1 MHVNRTRPA
10 SSRLW
15 LRFRPQSQAAASYS
29 TAMAESDIELPA
41 RISRCREA
49 SVGPAG
55 LTGPV
60 GRGRR
65 MSRACCGRPV
75 VTSPEL
81 AWCACIDGADH
92 LGVARALSS
101 PNLAQCLGKHH
112 VTGLPLAFSLPS
124 GGSDVSISV

>member
-65 MSRACCGRPV
+65 MSPAGCGRPV
-75 VTSPEL
+75 GARPQPARS
-81 AWCACIDGADH
+81 ACIDGADD
-92 LGVARALSS
+92 LGVDRALSS
-101 PNLAQCLGKHH
+101 PNLAHGLGKNH
-112 VTGLPLAFSLPS
+112 VTGLPLAFSLPR
-124 GGSDVSISV
+124 GGSEA